1 MAARS
6 TPEFDVTIHVAFAAA
21 VHTAFDAASQAVNA
35 ESQAAECQLV
45 VLHTCPAADQ
55 AAFASASN
63 AAPSDIALQVTS
75 QLASQPVLIAAAQ
88 AASQPASQPASFAAP
103 QAAAADRSVPSNHH
117 SAHRVKSAD
126 VKYRVLQSYSAH

>member
-6 TPEFDVTIHVAFAAA
+6 TTEFDVTIHVAFAAA

-55 AAFASASN
+55 AAFASDSN
-63 AAPSDIALQVTS
+63 AAAFDIAPQVASQVTS
-75 QLASQPVLIAAAQ
+75 QPVSLAAAQ
-88 AASQPASQPASFAAP
+88 AASQLASQLASLAAP
-103 QAAAADRSVPSNHH
+103 HAAAADRSVPSNHR
-117 SAHRVKSAD
+117 SAHRVKLSD
-126 VKYRVLQSYSAH
+126 VKYRFLQSYSAH